1 MNFFTTIGKLLL
13 REVKIIGKDHS
24 LLLTLLIAPLL
35 YAFFY
40 GSIYQY
46 KEEEK
51 VKIAFIDDDNT
62 GLSRTIKQ
70 QISNLQMT
78 DVIGANNITQA
89 QTMMYKGECQ
99 GFVYIEKG
107 LEGKILK
114 LKQAN
119 IVVALNA
126 ARFLPSSDLLSGI
139 TQVSLTVSAGV
150 RLKYFQQTKGLT
162 ETIAMQETMPVNL
175 DYRPLYNERSNYG
188 SFLLPGLLAII
199 LQQTLLLGLSGSFS
213 GEREKNTLPDLMRQ
227 ANGNISMALIGK
239 GAFYLL
245 LFSCFAF
252 FFLSVNFTIL
262 QLPLRGNPYA
272 LGLLMLLFLCTLLP
286 FSMLAGSAF
295 KTQVMNVQ
303 IMAFSTYPIFLI
315 TGYPWPLSSLPLP
328 LLWLT
333 SLLPTT
339 PFIKAYVSIVQNGG
353 TLAQNIS
360 SIIHLAVL
368 LLLYSF
374 LLITRMYVLNRK
386 GIGNEQQK

>member
-227 ANGNISMALIGK
+227 ANGNISMALMGK